1 MRDEKKPTARVT
13 PLYFLSGPTA
23 SGKTALAHALA
34 DRMGLRLCSADS
46 MMVYRHM
53 NIGTAKPTPD
63 EIAQYDY
70 AGLDLVEPGVQY
82 STGAW
87 LQDIRQQLDDRPT
100 LVVGGT
106 GLYFRALIHG
116 LPEEDATA
124 TDTDENPAILREQ
137 IRAINPEALSKIADP
152 ENPRRLE
159 RALAWLKA
167 GKPLPEQWRDQ
178 SDFPLPVLSVPVQE
192 LNQRIHARAAD
203 MFAHGLPEEAR
214 GLRERLGALTGTCAQ
229 AIGYREAFSV
239 LDGDLT
245 VSEAVEAVARRT
257 RRYAKR
263 QRTWFR
269 NQMDA
274 RWVNRVEDRSAEAV
288 LREIEKIWNKT
299 GPFPFD
305 RSPS

>member
-1 MRDEKKPTARVT
+1 MTDKRKITASVT
-13 PLYFLSGPTA
+13 SLYFLSGPTA
-23 SGKTALAHALA
+23 SGKTELAHALA
-34 DRMGLRLCSADS
+34 ARSGYRLCSADS

-53 NIGTAKPTPD
+53 NIGTAKPTSD

-70 AGLDLVEPGVQY
+70 AGLNGVEPGAQY

-87 LQDIRQQLDDRPT
+87 IKDLRQQLDDRPT

-116 LPEEDATA
+116 LPEEDEPT
-124 TDTDENPAILREQ
+124 TLTEENPAILREK
-137 IRAINPEALSKIADP
+137 IREIDPEALQNIADP

-159 RALAWLKA
+159 RALAWLQA
-167 GKPLPEQWRDQ
+167 GKPLPKHWQNQ
-178 SDFPLPVLSVPVQE
+178 SDFPIPVLSVPVPE
-192 LNQRIHARAAD
+192 LNQRIHDRAAD
-203 MFAHGLPEEAR
+203 MFAHGLLDEAR
-214 GLRERLGALTGTCAQ
+214 ALRARFGQLTGTCAQ
-229 AIGYREAFSV
+229 AIGYKEAFAV
-239 LDGDLT
+239 LDGDLNVT
-245 VSEAVEAVARRT
+245 EAVEAVAQRT

-274 RWVNRVEDRSAEAV
+274 RWVTRTNGTPLEDAI
-288 LREIEKIWNKT
+288 REVEKIWKHT
-299 GPFPFD
+299 GPFPFH